1 MFLQNDAIGDFLD
14 ALYDRQI
21 SRAGMEQ
28 IGLLPTHSTKLQT
41 ESGQQFSHTI
51 PIFCGVAGASKQALA

>member
-21 SRAGMEQ
+21 GRAGMEQ
-28 IGLLPTHSTKLQT
+28 IRFLSTHSLR
-41 ESGQQFSHTI
+41 EAAGSVGVTI
-51 PIFCGVAGASKQALA
+51 QPHGSCNCAA